1 MSRKNNTSI
10 FWLVALFIATAYAYA
25 WFSKQPS
32 FLQFIEYSQ
41 NNVQG
46 YFIILILIKI
56 TAIVIPPIP
65 GRVFT
70 VASIPVIGW
79 WGAYL
84 ADLIGGVIGDIATFL
99 LGRKYG
105 YALLDKLFDKK
116 TVARAK
122 KIKIQKNKELEAM
135 IVLNTL
141 YGTVSEVISYSA
153 GLLGVRLRN
162 FAAASLIV
170 GIINIPIFYLAEIVL
185 KGQSLLVATLVIA
198 LTFAFFYK
206 IKGRYFH

>member
-10 FWLVALFIATAYAYA
+10 FWIIFLFIVVAYAYA

-32 FLQFIEYSQ
+32 FIQFIEFSQ
-41 NNVQG
+41 QNLRA
-46 YFIILILIKI
+46 YFIILVLMKI
-56 TAIVIPPIP
+56 TAIVIPPLP

-70 VASIPVIGW
+70 VASIHVIGW

-84 ADLIGGVIGDIATFL
+84 ADLIGGVIGDITTFL

-105 YALLDKLFDKK
+105 YALLDKLFDKP
-116 TVARAK
+116 TVAKAK

-153 GLLGVRLRN
+153 GLLGVRLRT
-162 FAAASLIV
+162 FAFASLTV
-170 GIINIPIFYLAEIVL
+170 GIINIPIFYLAEVVL
-185 KGQSLLVATLVIA
+185 KGQSLLLAATIIA
-198 LTFAFFYK
+198 LTFVFFYK
-206 IKGRYFH
+206 LKGRYFH